1 MINILYDFQ
10 AFTMQSHGGVSRCFV
25 ELIKHFS
32 NNIKYQIAIKESDNI
47 YLKNEFPEMELSPIS
62 YSYDDFLKNVNIK
75 GKHLLYEIYN
85 KYFLHNNSSYN
96 INKLESIKLLKSK
109 QYDIFHPTYF
119 DDYFLPYLKG
129 KPFILTIHDMTPE
142 LFPQYFSKYDYQ
154 IRKKKILA
162 NKAAHIIAVSE
173 TTKNDIVNLLHIDK
187 AKISVIYHGYSA
199 LKSSN
204 VISSRIIKEKYI
216 LFVGAR
222 NGYKNFK
229 LFIKDISIFLRKHNE
244 YKLVC
249 TGKSFNSEEKKL
261 LNTYKIEMQVIQI
274 FADDNTMSNLYRNAE
289 CFIYPSLYEGFGLPI
304 LEAYAECCPVLLNY
318 KSCFPEIA
326 KDAAVFFNMDQNT
339 SNLNQVL
346 EEFIFGNSIDKNSLL
361 NKQTNRLQQF
371 KWDKSAQQ
379 LENIYK
385 SIL

>member
-1 MINILYDFQ
+1 
-10 AFTMQSHGGVSRCFV
+10 
-25 ELIKHFS
+25 
-32 NNIKYQIAIKESDNI
+32 
-47 YLKNEFPEMELSPIS
+47 
-62 YSYDDFLKNVNIK
+62 
-75 GKHLLYEIYN
+75 
-85 KYFLHNNSSYN
+85 
-96 INKLESIKLLKSK
+96 
-109 QYDIFHPTYF
+109 
-119 DDYFLPYLKG
+119 
-129 KPFILTIHDMTPE
+129 
-142 LFPQYFSKYDYQ
+142 
-154 IRKKKILA
+154 
-162 NKAAHIIAVSE
+162 
-173 TTKNDIVNLLHIDK
+173 
-187 AKISVIYHGYSA
+187 
-199 LKSSN
+199 
-204 VISSRIIKEKYI
+204 
-216 LFVGAR
+216 
-222 NGYKNFK
+222 
-229 LFIKDISIFLRKHNE
+229 
-244 YKLVC
+244 
-249 TGKSFNSEEKKL
+249 
-261 LNTYKIEMQVIQI
+261 MQVIQI